1 MPWQTEFTLG
11 RRGKGC
17 YLVTEEITRHLQKG
31 LEQTKAHR
39 CFVLVHHTSA
49 ALTINENYDPGA
61 RFLLSRDMNDA
72 LDHIV
77 PEDLKWRHV
86 DEGPDD
92 STSHV
97 KTSLVGNSI
106 QIPITDYR
114 LNLGTWQGIY
124 LTEFRHIPHSRRIV
138 ATILP

>member
-17 YLVTEEITRHLQKG
+17 YLVTEEIQRHISKG
-31 LEQTKAHR
+31 LEQTKIG
-39 CFVLVHHTSA
+39 VLFLFIQHTSA
-49 ALTINENYDPGA
+49 ALTINENYDPDV
-61 RFLLSRDMNDA
+61 RRDMNDA

-77 PEDLKWRHV
+77 PENLKWRHV